1 MKRLHIFS
9 LVVIAALAFT
19 GCKDADYKVTS
30 TGLRYK
36 IIDGG
41 SKDSTKEGDVLKM
54 HVIHK
59 LSGSKD
65 TIINTS
71 YGKLPTYV
79 KVQPL
84 PPGQPLYSPV
94 EVFHLLKKGDSLITV
109 LYVDSLVKKGFATV
123 SKDSVFFNG
132 QYDPILKKGDKITF
146 TFKVLQVFKNDSL
159 AQADY
164 QKEMELDAPRQRKE
178 QEEMMKK
185 MRKEQ
190 DETRKKE
197 LDSLKK
203 TGDLAKQEAEIANW
217 LKAKNIT
224 ATKTALGTFVKI
236 DNPGTGAQVA
246 DGKFVTVK
254 YTGKKILADSTFESN
269 SFTMPIGQ
277 GGSIPGF
284 EDGLKQFKQGGKGT
298 IYIPGYLAY
307 GKNHPPIF
315 TPYEAL
321 SFAVEITAVSD
332 KDPSAMPPTGGH
344 AANDGHK

>member
-19 GCKDADYKVTS
+19 ACKDANYKTTPS
-30 TGLRYK
+30 GLKYK
-36 IIDGG
+36 IIEGG

-54 HVIHK
+54 HVIQK
-59 LSGSKD
+59 ISGGKD
-65 TIINTS
+65 TVLTDT
-71 YGKLPTYV
+71 YGKMPAFV
-79 KVQPL
+79 KVQAPMA
-84 PPGQPLYSPV
+84 GQPSYGPD
-94 EVFHLLKKGDSLITV
+94 EVFKYLRKGDSLVTV
-109 LYVDSLVKKGFATV
+109 LFVDSLIKKGVAQEGSLPPF
-123 SKDSVFFNG
+123 
-132 QYDPILKKGDKITF
+132 LKKGDKITF
-146 TFKVLQVFKNDSL
+146 TFKVLEVFKNDSL

-164 QKEMELDAPRQRKE
+164 QKEMELDAPRQAKE
-178 QEEMMKK
+178 QEEMMEK

-190 DETRKKE
+190 EAAQKKE
-197 LDSLKK
+197 VDSLKK
-203 TGDLAKQEAEIANW
+203 AGAVAKQEQEVAGW
-217 LKAKNIT
+217 LSSKGIT

-246 DGKFVTVK
+246 DGKFATVK

-269 SFTMPIGQ
+269 SFTMPIGK

-315 TPYEAL
+315 KPYEAL
-321 SFAVEITAVSD
+321 SFDVEITEVSD
-332 KDPSAMPPTGGH
+332 KDPSAMPPV
-344 AANDGHK
+344 APAN